1 MTAVRFLTTWLE
13 ARRGTD
19 RGANLVEY
27 AILVGF
33 IALIA
38 IGAVAALGGTTSS
51 EVSDIVSRLD

>member
-1 MTAVRFLTTWLE
+1 MND
-13 ARRGTD
+13 D

-38 IGAVAALGGTTSS
+38 IGAVTALGGTTSS
-51 EVSDIVSRLD
+51 QYSDIASRFP

>member
-1 MTAVRFLTTWLE
+1 VTATQSAITWFRVRMND
-13 ARRGTD
+13 D

-38 IGAVAALGGTTSS
+38 IGAVTALGGTTSS
-51 EVSDIVSRLD
+51 QYSDIASRFP